1 MEDLSVKTKA
11 LNPAALAAAPGQSLG
26 GADKDG
32 NSSPADAL
40 AAAFSQFLRKAA
52 TKPDQ
57 LLSGARGQVLP
68 FDISFNASRAD
79 TGPDFAGFERAE
91 TFAPRPETAPV
102 NTSPRD
108 DRRPFAQDSGSSVA
122 TASPD
127 SREDH
132 ASHAATT
139 DSNDGQPAQATSS
152 APATTKG
159 ESDGTR
165 ANAKSHGPDAMD
177 NDERGRG
184 RKKKLAAVTAKDNAG
199 TPKEQAVAVLTG
211 LAAVAAS
218 ETAGKNQADDAET
231 TTENS
236 DDSADETRRL
246 AGIAN
251 ALSQLAKQPRGL
263 ARANS
268 AEAGDQ
274 SAAPGE
280 AEDAAAE
287 KDDTAAKKADARG
300 NTRAHQAADLAERI
314 GSGTRMSVEV
324 TVTDDAK
331 SLISRPTAAL
341 FAAHGDKDAGTTL
354 ARNGGA
360 QADGMPEQLS
370 ASNMIPD
377 VADDIAARLSLITG
391 ANGMN
396 AAPQASVEGDKAAIQ
411 FATQG
416 VAPGSGG
423 SARALEAP
431 SQTNAAQNAQKPA
444 ANFRAEVLE
453 QVSVNIQKAI
463 KDGADRISIQLR
475 PAELGR
481 IDVRIEVSG
490 DGRAMVHVSADRA
503 DTLELLQRDA
513 RDLAR
518 SLQEAG
524 LRADAGNLQFNLRE
538 QAAENRERRPHDAGS
553 SGSAAANGAASETEE
568 IPHWTPTVRP
578 GRVDIRA

>member
-108 DRRPFAQDSGSSVA
+108 DRRPFAQDSGSSAA
-122 TASPD
+122 TASSD

-139 DSNDGQPAQATSS
+139 DSNDGQPAQAASS

-211 LAAVAAS
+211 LAAIAAS
-218 ETAGKNQADDAET
+218 EAAGKNQADGAET

-236 DDSADETRRL
+236 DDSVDENRRL

-251 ALSQLAKQPRGL
+251 ALSQLAKQSRGQ
-263 ARANS
+263 ARTAANS
-268 AEAGDQ
+268 AGEGDP
-274 SAAPGE
+274 S

-341 FAAHGDKDAGTTL
+341 FAAHGDKDAGSAL

-370 ASNMIPD
+370 AGNMIPD

-396 AAPQASVEGDKAAIQ
+396 VAPQASVEGDKAAIQ

-431 SQTNAAQNAQKPA
+431 SQTNAAQNAQRPA

-524 LRADAGNLQFNLRE
+524 LRADAGTLQFNLRE